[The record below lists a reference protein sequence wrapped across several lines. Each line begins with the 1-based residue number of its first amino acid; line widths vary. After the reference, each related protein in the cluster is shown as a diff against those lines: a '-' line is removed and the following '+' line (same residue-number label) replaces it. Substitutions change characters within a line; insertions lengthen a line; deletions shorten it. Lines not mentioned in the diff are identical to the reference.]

1 MVLTA
6 AFSRAP
12 GAAEPRPG
20 MLRGL
25 LGVAGALG
33 VAAISDKDGKVFPT
47 SPLVPRVSGGRDSA
61 EVMQELSKEQA
72 QPLSPDPAAPRAV
85 SQSSHIL
92 RDKPT
97 QEQDTLRALSQGIV
111 DD

>member
-47 SPLVPRVSGGRDSA
+47 SPLVPRVS
-61 EVMQELSKEQA
+61 EVMQKLSKEQA